1 MWTGLT
7 SFFSTLESTFA
18 VSSDA
23 NLLIFLLGNFS
34 KDGGQG
40 VHALAA
46 YTAGFNRLAALVSS
60 HKALLK
66 VSSFVI
72 IPGPSDPSPID
83 AFPRPPLPPSV
94 IKQFTEKVRGSPWCN
109 KSCYV
114 FFTVG

>member
-1 MWTGLT
+1 VWTGLT

-18 VSSDA
+18 ASSDA
-23 NLLIFLLGNFS
+23 QLLIFLVGNFS

-40 VHALAA
+40 VQALAT
-46 YTAGFNRLAALVSS
+46 YTSGFNRLAALVAS

-66 VSSFVI
+66 VASFVI

-94 IKQFTEKVRGSPWCN
+94 IKQFTEKVQEHASSM
-109 KSCYV
+109 K
-114 FFTVG
+114 FFLLITLE